1 MSDNMRLWEAVRKP
15 PKEALRKIEAGR
27 LKGKTD
33 INPQWRIKT
42 LTEQFGPCGIGWKY
56 TIISERLETGAN
68 DEVAAFV
75 DIDLYVKMGG
85 EWSEAIPG
93 TGGSMFVSKEKDGL
107 YTDDEA
113 LKKALTDAISVSCKA
128 LGVAADIYWEKDPT
142 KYTDPERTARK
153 PAAEQP
159 TPPPADTPEP
169 PPVICE
175 ECGQPI
181 KAVRKKD
188 GTIIEADYVAAAGYE
203 RWHKALCVTCQAKH
217 AKEEKNA

>member
-33 INPQWRIKT
+33 INPMFRIKT
-42 LTEQFGPCGIGWKY
+42 MTEQFGPCGIGWKY
-56 TIISERLETGAN
+56 TIKSERLEPGS
-68 DEVAAFV
+68 DGKVAAFV
-75 DIDLYVKMGG
+75 DIDLYVKMGD

-93 TGGSMFVSKEKDGL
+93 TGGSMFVSKEQGGL

-113 LKKALTDAISVSCKA
+113 FKKALTDAISVSCKA
-128 LGVAADIYWEKDPT
+128 LGVAADIYWEADPT

-153 PAAEQP
+153 PDAERQA
-159 TPPPADTPEP
+159 PPADTPEP

-188 GTIIEADYVAAAGYE
+188 GTVIEADYVAAAGYE
-203 RWHKALCVTCQAKH
+203 RWHKALCVNCQARH

>member
-1 MSDNMRLWEAVRKP
+1 MSENLKLWEAVRKP
-15 PKEALRKIEAGR
+15 PKEALREIKGGR
-27 LKGKTD
+27 LNGKTD
-33 INPQWRIKT
+33 INPQWRLKT

-56 TIISERLETGAN
+56 TIKSERLEPGS
-68 DEVAAFV
+68 DGEVAAFV

-93 TGGSMFVSKEKDGL
+93 TGGSMFVSKEKGGL

-142 KYTDPERTARK
+142 KYTDPERAAQK
-153 PAAEQP
+153 PAEKRQA
-159 TPPPADTPEP
+159 PPADAPEP

-188 GTIIEADYVAAAGYE
+188 GTVIEADYVAAAGYE
-203 RWHKALCVTCQAKH
+203 RWHKALCVNCQARH

>member
-56 TIISERLETGAN
+56 TIKSERLEPGA
-68 DEVAAFV
+68 DGEVSAFV
-75 DIDLYVKMGG
+75 DIDLYIKVNG

-93 TGGSMFVSKEKDGL
+93 TGGAMFVSKERSGL

-142 KYTDPERTARK
+142 KYTDPERAAQK
-153 PAAEQP
+153 PAAKQP

-188 GTIIEADYVAAAGYE
+188 GTVIEADYVAAAGYE
-203 RWHKALCVTCQAKH
+203 RWHKALCVNCQARH

>member
-33 INPQWRIKT
+33 INPVFRLKT

-56 TIISERLETGAN
+56 TIKSERFEPGP
-68 DEVAAFV
+68 DGVVAAFV
-75 DIDLYVKMGG
+75 DIDLYVKMGD

-93 TGGSMFVSKEKDGL
+93 TGGSMFVSKEKGSL

-142 KYTDPERTARK
+142 KYTDPERAAQK
-153 PAAEQP
+153 PAEKRQA
-159 TPPPADTPEP
+159 PPADAPEP

-188 GTIIEADYVAAAGYE
+188 GTVIEADYVAAAGYE
-203 RWHKALCVTCQAKH
+203 RWHKALCVNCQARH

>member
-56 TIISERLETGAN
+56 TIKSERLEPGA
-68 DEVAAFV
+68 DGEVAAFV
-75 DIDLYVKMGG
+75 DIDLYVKTGG

-93 TGGSMFVSKEKDGL
+93 TGGAMFVNKERGGL

-142 KYTDPERTARK
+142 KYTDPERAAQE
-153 PAAEQP
+153 PAAKQP
-159 TPPPADTPEP
+159 TPTPADAPEP

-203 RWHKALCVTCQAKH
+203 RWHKALCVNCQMKH
-217 AKEEKNA
+217 DKEEKNA